1 MRKLHDLLRD
11 RGGMTLVELLV
22 AASLLCVVITM
33 FAAALRPA
41 AETTRRIE
49 DLNNA
54 QIIADDLL
62 ETLRGEIENA
72 QTYIKC
78 YPSGSHIAGDSGA
91 ATGGSSIEFKN
102 SDGFAVLLSA
112 EGCADTAIV
121 RTTAAAGTTTAK
133 AIAPG
138 YLIERWYRLS
148 TDNTYT
154 FSENGTPTARAL
166 TAVYD
171 PKGFYMG
178 FTVKLDFSVD
188 YTEQA
193 AKSVTAT
200 VTVYRGGTQKTNA
213 NKMYSDSLVID
224 LRYSPKFT
232 NHQITAKAV

>member
-78 YPSGSHIAGDSGA
+78 YRSGSNIAGDGS
-91 ATGGSSIEFKN
+91 ATANGSSIEFKN

-121 RTTAAAGTTTAK
+121 RTTTAAGTTTAK

-188 YTEQA
+188 CTEQA

-200 VTVYRGGTQKTNA
+200 VTVYRGA

>member
-121 RTTAAAGTTTAK
+121 RTTTAAGTTTAK

-200 VTVYRGGTQKTNA
+200 VTVHRGGTQKSA
-213 NKMYSDSLVID
+213 NEMYSDSLVID

-232 NHQITAKAV
+232 NRQITAKAV

>member
-91 ATGGSSIEFKN
+91 AANGSSIEFKN

-121 RTTAAAGTTTAK
+121 RTTTAAGTTTAK

-200 VTVYRGGTQKTNA
+200 VTVYRGGTRTSA

-232 NHQITAKAV
+232 NLQITAKAV

>member
-78 YPSGSHIAGDSGA
+78 YPSGSHIAEDGGA

-188 YTEQA
+188 YTPQA

-200 VTVYRGGTQKTNA
+200 VTVYRGGTQ
-213 NKMYSDSLVID
+213 MYSDSLVID

-232 NHQITAKAV
+232 NRQITAKAV

>member
-121 RTTAAAGTTTAK
+121 RTTTAAGTTTAK

-193 AKSVTAT
+193 AKSVTVT
-200 VTVYRGGTQKTNA
+200 VTVYRGGTQTSA

>member
-78 YPSGSHIAGDSGA
+78 YPSGSHIAEDGGA

-121 RTTAAAGTTTAK
+121 RTTTAAGTTTAK

-188 YTEQA
+188 CTEQA

-200 VTVYRGGTQKTNA
+200 VTVYRGGTRTSA

-232 NHQITAKAV
+232 NLQITAKAF

>member
-22 AASLLCVVITM
+22 AASLLCVVIAM

-200 VTVYRGGTQKTNA
+200 VTVYRGGTRTSA

-232 NHQITAKAV
+232 NLQITAKAL

>member
-121 RTTAAAGTTTAK
+121 RTTTAAGTTTAK

-188 YTEQA
+188 YTPQA

-200 VTVYRGGTQKTNA
+200 VTVYRGGTQ
-213 NKMYSDSLVID
+213 MYSDSLVID
-224 LRYSPKFT
+224 LRYSPKLT
-232 NHQITAKAV
+232 NLQITAKAV

>member
-78 YPSGSHIAGDSGA
+78 YPSGSKIAGDSGA
-91 ATGGSSIEFKN
+91 AANGSSIEFKN
-102 SDGFAVLLSA
+102 SDGFSVLLSA

-166 TAVYD
+166 TAVYN

>member
-78 YPSGSHIAGDSGA
+78 YPSGSSIAGDSGA
-91 ATGGSSIEFKN
+91 AANGSSIEFKN

-121 RTTAAAGTTTAK
+121 RTTTAAGTTTSK

-148 TDNTYT
+148 TDNTYI
-154 FSENGTPTARAL
+154 FSENDTPTARAL

-200 VTVYRGGTQKTNA
+200 VTVYRGGTRTSA

>member
-1 MRKLHDLLRD
+1 MRKLRALLKD
-11 RGGMTLVELLV
+11 RSGLTLVELLV

-72 QTYIKC
+72 QGYIKC
-78 YPSGSHIAGDSGA
+78 YRSGSQIAGDVGA
-91 ATGGSSIEFKN
+91 STGGASIEFKN

-112 EGCADTAIV
+112 EGCKDTAIV
-121 RTTAAAGTTTAK
+121 RTTTAAGTTTAK
-133 AIAPG
+133 GIASG
-138 YLIERWYRLS
+138 YLLERWYRLA

-154 FSENGTPTARAL
+154 FSRSGEPTARAL

-178 FTVKLDFSVD
+178 FTVKLSFSVEASTAD
-188 YTEQA
+188 E

-200 VTVYRGGTQKTNA
+200 VTIYRGDTQTRDTKL
-213 NKMYSDSLVID
+213 YSDSLVID
-224 LRYSPKFT
+224 LRYGPKFT
-232 NHQITAKAV
+232 KGQVTAKAV

>member
-121 RTTAAAGTTTAK
+121 RTTTAAGTTTAK

-193 AKSVTAT
+193 AKSVTST
-200 VTVYRGGTQKTNA
+200 VTVYRGGTQTSA
-213 NKMYSDSLVID
+213 SKMYSDSLVID

-232 NHQITAKAV
+232 NLQITAKAV

>member
-78 YPSGSHIAGDSGA
+78 YPSGSKIAGDSGA
-91 ATGGSSIEFKN
+91 AANGSSIEFKN
-102 SDGFAVLLSA
+102 SDGFSVLLSA
-112 EGCADTAIV
+112 EGCVDTAIV
-121 RTTAAAGTTTAK
+121 RTTTAAGTTTAK

-200 VTVYRGGTQKTNA
+200 VTVYRGA

>member
-1 MRKLHDLLRD
+1 MRKLQRLLRD

-78 YPSGSHIAGDSGA
+78 YPSGSSIAGDSGA
-91 ATGGSSIEFKN
+91 AANGSSIEFKN

-121 RTTAAAGTTTAK
+121 RTTTAAGTTTAK

-200 VTVYRGGTQKTNA
+200 VTVYRGGTQKSA

>member
-1 MRKLHDLLRD
+1 MRKLQRLLRD

-78 YPSGSHIAGDSGA
+78 YPSGSSIAGDSGA
-91 ATGGSSIEFKN
+91 AANGSSIEFKN

-121 RTTAAAGTTTAK
+121 RTTTAAGTTTTK

-148 TDNTYT
+148 TDNTYI
-154 FSENGTPTARAL
+154 FSENDTPTARAL

-200 VTVYRGGTQKTNA
+200 VTVYRGGTQMSA

-232 NHQITAKAV
+232 NLQITAKAV

>member
-78 YPSGSHIAGDSGA
+78 YRSGSKIAGDSGA
-91 ATGGSSIEFKN
+91 AANGSSIEFKN

-121 RTTAAAGTTTAK
+121 RTTTAAGTTTAK

-200 VTVYRGGTQKTNA
+200 VTVYRGGTQKSA

-232 NHQITAKAV
+232 NLQITAKAV

>member
-1 MRKLHDLLRD
+1 MRKLHDLLRG

-62 ETLRGEIENA
+62 ETLRGEIEDA

-78 YPSGSHIAGDSGA
+78 YPAGSPIAEKGGA
-91 ATGGSSIEFKN
+91 ATGGASIEFKN

-121 RTTAAAGTTTAK
+121 RTTTTAGTTTAK
-133 AIAPG
+133 AIASG

-154 FSENGTPTARAL
+154 FSQNGTPTARAL

-178 FTVKLDFSVD
+178 FTVKLNFSVS

-200 VTVYRGGTQKTNA
+200 VTVYRGA

-224 LRYSPKFT
+224 LRYGPKFT
-232 NHQITAKAV
+232 QRQVTAKAV

>member
-78 YPSGSHIAGDSGA
+78 YPSGSKIAGDSGA
-91 ATGGSSIEFKN
+91 AANGSSIEFKN
-102 SDGFAVLLSA
+102 SDGFSVLLSA

-200 VTVYRGGTQKTNA
+200 VTVYRGGTQTSA
-213 NKMYSDSLVID
+213 SKMYSDSLIID

>member
-78 YPSGSHIAGDSGA
+78 YPSGSTIAGDGGA

-133 AIAPG
+133 AIASG

-200 VTVYRGGTQKTNA
+200 VTVYRGGT

>member
-1 MRKLHDLLRD
+1 M
-11 RGGMTLVELLV
+11 
-22 AASLLCVVITM
+22 
-33 FAAALRPA
+33 
-41 AETTRRIE
+41 
-49 DLNNA
+49 NNA

-112 EGCADTAIV
+112 EGCKDTAIV

-200 VTVYRGGTQKTNA
+200 VTVYRGGTQTSA

-224 LRYSPKFT
+224 LRYSPKFA

>member
-72 QTYIKC
+72 QAYIKC
-78 YPSGSHIAGDSGA
+78 YPSGSKIAGDSGA

-121 RTTAAAGTTTAK
+121 RTTTAAGTTTAK

-200 VTVYRGGTQKTNA
+200 VTVYRGGTQKSA

>member
-121 RTTAAAGTTTAK
+121 RTTTAAGTTTAK

-188 YTEQA
+188 YTPQA

-200 VTVYRGGTQKTNA
+200 VTVYRGA

-232 NHQITAKAV
+232 NRQITAKAV

>member
-1 MRKLHDLLRD
+1 MRKLQRLLRD

-78 YPSGSHIAGDSGA
+78 YPSGSSIAGDSGA
-91 ATGGSSIEFKN
+91 AANGSSIEFKN

-121 RTTAAAGTTTAK
+121 RTTTAAGTTTAK

-148 TDNTYT
+148 TDNTYI

-200 VTVYRGGTQKTNA
+200 VTVYRGGTQKSA

-232 NHQITAKAV
+232 NLQITAKAV

>member
-11 RGGMTLVELLV
+11 RGGITLVELLV

-121 RTTAAAGTTTAK
+121 RTTTAAGTTTAK

-188 YTEQA
+188 YTPQA

-200 VTVYRGGTQKTNA
+200 VTVYRGGTRTSA

-232 NHQITAKAV
+232 NLQITAKAV

>member
-72 QTYIKC
+72 QTYIKF

-121 RTTAAAGTTTAK
+121 RTTTAAGTTTAK

-188 YTEQA
+188 YTPQA

-200 VTVYRGGTQKTNA
+200 VTVYRGGTQTSA
-213 NKMYSDSLVID
+213 SKMYSDSLVID

-232 NHQITAKAV
+232 NRQTTAKAV

>member
-78 YPSGSHIAGDSGA
+78 YPSSSHIAGDSGA

-121 RTTAAAGTTTAK
+121 RTTTAAGTTTAK
-133 AIAPG
+133 AIASG

-188 YTEQA
+188 YTPQA

-200 VTVYRGGTQKTNA
+200 VTVYRGGTQ
-213 NKMYSDSLVID
+213 MYSDSLVID

-232 NHQITAKAV
+232 NRQITAKAV

>member
-188 YTEQA
+188 YTPQA

-200 VTVYRGGTQKTNA
+200 VTVYRGA

-232 NHQITAKAV
+232 NRQITAKAV

>member
-91 ATGGSSIEFKN
+91 AANGSSIEFKN
-102 SDGFAVLLSA
+102 SDGFSVLLSA

-200 VTVYRGGTQKTNA
+200 VTVYRGGTQMSA

-224 LRYSPKFT
+224 LRYSPKFA
-232 NHQITAKAV
+232 NLQITAKAV

>member
-121 RTTAAAGTTTAK
+121 RTTTAAGTTTAK

-188 YTEQA
+188 YTPQA

-200 VTVYRGGTQKTNA
+200 VTVYRGGTRTSA

-232 NHQITAKAV
+232 NLQITAKAV

>member
-78 YPSGSHIAGDSGA
+78 YPSGSSIAGDSGA
-91 ATGGSSIEFKN
+91 AANGSSIEFKN

-121 RTTAAAGTTTAK
+121 RTTTAAGTTTSK

-148 TDNTYT
+148 TDNTYI
-154 FSENGTPTARAL
+154 FSENDTPTARAL

-200 VTVYRGGTQKTNA
+200 VTVYRGA

>member
-22 AASLLCVVITM
+22 AASLLCFVITM

-78 YPSGSHIAGDSGA
+78 YRSGSKIAGDGDA
-91 ATGGSSIEFKN
+91 AANGSSIEFKN

-112 EGCADTAIV
+112 EGCADTATV
-121 RTTAAAGTTTAK
+121 RTTTAAGTTTAK

-200 VTVYRGGTQKTNA
+200 VTVYRGA

>member
-78 YPSGSHIAGDSGA
+78 YSSGSHIAGDSGA

-121 RTTAAAGTTTAK
+121 RTTTAAGTTTAK

-200 VTVYRGGTQKTNA
+200 VTIYRGGTRTSA

>member
-200 VTVYRGGTQKTNA
+200 VTVYRGGTQ
-213 NKMYSDSLVID
+213 MYSDSLVID

-232 NHQITAKAV
+232 NLQITAKAV

>member
-11 RGGMTLVELLV
+11 RGGITLVELLV

-121 RTTAAAGTTTAK
+121 RTTTAAGTTTAK

-178 FTVKLDFSVD
+178 FTVKLDFSVN
-188 YTEQA
+188 YTPQA
-193 AKSVTAT
+193 ATSVTAT
-200 VTVYRGGTQKTNA
+200 VTVYRGGTQA
-213 NKMYSDSLVID
+213 NDKMYSDSLVID

>member
-78 YPSGSHIAGDSGA
+78 YPSGSKIAEDGGA
-91 ATGGSSIEFKN
+91 ATDGSSIEFKN

-121 RTTAAAGTTTAK
+121 RTTTAAGTTTAK

-178 FTVKLDFSVD
+178 FTVRLDFSVD
-188 YTEQA
+188 YTPQA

-200 VTVYRGGTQKTNA
+200 ITIYRGGTQ
-213 NKMYSDSLVID
+213 MYSDSLVID

>member
-78 YPSGSHIAGDSGA
+78 YPSGSKIAEDGGA
-91 ATGGSSIEFKN
+91 VTGGASI
-102 SDGFAVLLSA
+102 
-112 EGCADTAIV
+112 
-121 RTTAAAGTTTAK
+121 
-133 AIAPG
+133 
-138 YLIERWYRLS
+138 
-148 TDNTYT
+148 
-154 FSENGTPTARAL
+154 
-166 TAVYD
+166 
-171 PKGFYMG
+171 
-178 FTVKLDFSVD
+178 
-188 YTEQA
+188 
-193 AKSVTAT
+193 
-200 VTVYRGGTQKTNA
+200 
-213 NKMYSDSLVID
+213 
-224 LRYSPKFT
+224 
-232 NHQITAKAV
+232 

>member
-1 MRKLHDLLRD
+1 
-11 RGGMTLVELLV
+11 MTLDELLV

-54 QIIADDLL
+54 QIITDDLL

-78 YPSGSHIAGDSGA
+78 YRSGSNIAGDGGA
-91 ATGGSSIEFKN
+91 AANGSSIEFKN

-121 RTTAAAGTTTAK
+121 RTTTAAGTTTAK

-200 VTVYRGGTQKTNA
+200 VTVYRGA

-232 NHQITAKAV
+232 NRQITAKAV

>member
-78 YPSGSHIAGDSGA
+78 YRSGSKIAGDGDA
-91 ATGGSSIEFKN
+91 AANGSSIEFKN

-112 EGCADTAIV
+112 EGCADTATV
-121 RTTAAAGTTTAK
+121 RTTTAAGTTTAK

-200 VTVYRGGTQKTNA
+200 VTVYRGA